1 MLLSRSEP
9 IGGGPGHGLKFFLKL
24 GLASRGTFRII
35 NFVAQEHS
43 T

>member
-9 IGGGPGHGLKFFLKL
+9 IGGPGHGLKFFLKL

>member
-9 IGGGPGHGLKFFLKL
+9 IGGVQGMASNFLKL